1 MFLTFG
7 SKHCGLYNKVV
18 VLKGVIIRWVSL
30 YYRILEASKSVKWS
44 LTKLFNTVFEAEANW
59 LFMKWLQKKGGCFQE
74 VVAMR
79 ELTVPSCVLGIAGSV
94 ITTGLYSHLENQFD
108 DSEQD

>member
-1 MFLTFG
+1 
-7 SKHCGLYNKVV
+7 
-18 VLKGVIIRWVSL
+18 
-30 YYRILEASKSVKWS
+30 
-44 LTKLFNTVFEAEANW
+44 
-59 LFMKWLQKKGGCFQE
+59 MKWLQKKGGCFQE

-108 DSEQD
+108 DSEQAKIDWSRSSGLIQSILSLFSPAHLIL

>member
-1 MFLTFG
+1 
-7 SKHCGLYNKVV
+7 
-18 VLKGVIIRWVSL
+18 
-30 YYRILEASKSVKWS
+30 
-44 LTKLFNTVFEAEANW
+44 
-59 LFMKWLQKKGGCFQE
+59 MKWLQKKGGCFQE

-94 ITTGLYSHLENQFD
+94 ITTGLYSHLENQFY